1 MVIIL
6 NIITTI
12 GVIFTVIGTIVA
24 ILAYKNSPKNKN
36 GKRNKHKTKT
46 KKTKVKFLGIFDYT
60 SEKTTE
66 VDTNHTGDDNMYNL
80 NFDKNKEQLKKNLD
94 ENKEPKYNNMDFAS
108 DEFYIDFL
116 KTVEEKKHGQDTIIY
131 K

>member
-12 GVIFTVIGTIVA
+12 GVIFTVIGAIVA
-24 ILAYKNSPKNKN
+24 VLAYKNSPKNKK
-36 GKRNKHKTKT
+36 GKQNKHKTKT
-46 KKTKVKFLGIFDYT
+46 TKTKVKIFGIFDYE
-60 SEKTTE
+60 SKKMIEI
-66 VDTNHTGDDNMYNL
+66 DTNHTGDDNMYNL
-80 NFDKNKEQLKKNLD
+80 NFDKNTEQLKKNLD

-108 DEFYIDFL
+108 DEFYVDFL
-116 KTVEEKKHGQDTIIY
+116 KTIEEKKHGQDNITY